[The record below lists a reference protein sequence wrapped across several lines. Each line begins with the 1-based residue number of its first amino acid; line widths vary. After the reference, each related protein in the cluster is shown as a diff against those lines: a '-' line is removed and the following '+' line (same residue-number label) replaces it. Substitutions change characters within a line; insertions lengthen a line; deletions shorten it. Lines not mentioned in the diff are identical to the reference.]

1 MKNTS
6 FDFLDR
12 ENTNNNENKLLN
24 NEIIKPEKIKRKTTK
39 KCLDVLEIS
48 YNNFLSGKNVLE
60 TYKIPQLKDAIKK
73 YKLPL
78 TGSKTVLITRL
89 TDYFHKIKNAILI
102 QKTFRR
108 HMVRLSFRIRG
119 PAYKNKRLC
128 VNDTDFVTMEPL
140 EEITMENF
148 FSYQDNKNFIYGFN
162 ISSLIQ
168 IFKKNL
174 NNKNNIINPYNRE
187 KMTGDVIA
195 NVITL
200 YRIAYIIYPEF
211 RAENE
216 GFISNNRIRRY
227 NVHTLQNYNTSNATD
242 NDETLQTNERVIMSR
257 IYRPRLIA
265 NYTTNQDNY
274 IRYNKIQQMRLQ
286 PIQQRINELF
296 IEVDQLGNYT
306 RCEWFSSLNLRSYQ
320 RLYRCL
326 YEIWTYRSGLTNE
339 MKIRICPFHGP
350 FDGIFNHPPQANEL
364 TLEQTKMACLIVFEN
379 LVYSGIDEDH
389 RKIGC
394 FHALSALTVVSP
406 GARDAM
412 PWLYESVVY

>member
-1 MKNTS
+1 
-6 FDFLDR
+6 
-12 ENTNNNENKLLN
+12 
-24 NEIIKPEKIKRKTTK
+24 
-39 KCLDVLEIS
+39 
-48 YNNFLSGKNVLE
+48 
-60 TYKIPQLKDAIKK
+60 
-73 YKLPL
+73 
-78 TGSKTVLITRL
+78 
-89 TDYFHKIKNAILI
+89 
-102 QKTFRR
+102 
-108 HMVRLSFRIRG
+108 
-119 PAYKNKRLC
+119 
-128 VNDTDFVTMEPL
+128 
-140 EEITMENF
+140 
-148 FSYQDNKNFIYGFN
+148 
-162 ISSLIQ
+162 
-168 IFKKNL
+168 
-174 NNKNNIINPYNRE
+174 
-187 KMTGDVIA
+187 
-195 NVITL
+195 
-200 YRIAYIIYPEF
+200 
-211 RAENE
+211 
-216 GFISNNRIRRY
+216 
-227 NVHTLQNYNTSNATD
+227 
-242 NDETLQTNERVIMSR
+242 
-257 IYRPRLIA
+257 
-265 NYTTNQDNY
+265 
-274 IRYNKIQQMRLQ
+274 MRLQ